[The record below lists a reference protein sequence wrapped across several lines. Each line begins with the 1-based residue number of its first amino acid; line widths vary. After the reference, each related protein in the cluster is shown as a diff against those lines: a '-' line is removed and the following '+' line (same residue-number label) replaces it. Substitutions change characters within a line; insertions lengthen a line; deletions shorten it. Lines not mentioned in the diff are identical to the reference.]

1 MLVLQL
7 LLGYLPS
14 DRALWEQELAKKRSQ
29 YAAFKEE
36 FLSNPV
42 CPFRFRFVT
51 FSILIVILRYTC
63 GVV

>member
-1 MLVLQL
+1 
-7 LLGYLPS
+7 
-14 DRALWEQELAKKRSQ
+14 LAKKRSQ